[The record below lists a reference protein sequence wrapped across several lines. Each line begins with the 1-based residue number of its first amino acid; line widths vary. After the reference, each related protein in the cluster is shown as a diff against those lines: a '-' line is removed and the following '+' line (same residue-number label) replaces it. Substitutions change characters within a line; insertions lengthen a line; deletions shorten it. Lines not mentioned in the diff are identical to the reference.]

1 MGGLQRQRRPLS
13 CESTSP
19 AFGSPVA
26 LGSSRT
32 SGPALLETKTAM
44 AMAELANDIP
54 LLVNLR
60 VGAIAAGIICGGRK
74 NILETCQAGRNVFRF
89 HTF

>member
-26 LGSSRT
+26 LGS
-32 SGPALLETKTAM
+32 GPAPLETKTAM